1 MRQSAG
7 IVGGAVMV
15 KVPQIRRI
23 VSKRSVAGLRPQMFL
38 AEVLGGAVAAAHLA
52 AQGLALAAYAELY
65 FILAQNLIILA
76 LIASFRSDSRDSD
89 DAKGEGAGGDGP
101 RKKSS
106 TTPASTTT
114 AVALVALFASLASGV
129 FPPSALARMYE
140 GTTAVL
146 VAGRVPQIVANF
158 RAKSTGELSP
168 ATQALM
174 SLGSLARVFTTAQEG
189 ADART
194 VGAYAVSAGMNWVI
208 LAQMVWYGGG
218 GGGGGRAGGGRGG
231 KKKRA

>member
-1 MRQSAG
+1 
-7 IVGGAVMV
+7 MV

-106 TTPASTTT
+106 TRVSTTT
-114 AVALVALFASLASGV
+114 AFALVALFASLASGV

>member
-1 MRQSAG
+1 
-7 IVGGAVMV
+7 MV

-76 LIASFRSDSRDSD
+76 LIASFRSVSRGDSD

-106 TTPASTTT
+106 TPASTTT